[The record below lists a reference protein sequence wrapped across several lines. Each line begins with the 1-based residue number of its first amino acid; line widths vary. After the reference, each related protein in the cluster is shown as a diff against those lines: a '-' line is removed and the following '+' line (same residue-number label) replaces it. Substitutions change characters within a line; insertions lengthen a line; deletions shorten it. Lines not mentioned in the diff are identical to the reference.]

1 MTKRKLLEYGG
12 LLAGVVLIA
21 FGIGALWLSFDAR
34 STVKDELARENI
46 VGSEDMSP
54 AGIQPGID
62 EAGLRRRRSRS
73 ATSPARRSTPVTRRA
88 ASRSTCGSTRSSPRA
103 A

>member
-34 STVKDELARENI
+34 STVQDELARENI

-54 AGIQPGID
+54 EGIQPGID
-62 EAGLRRRRSRS
+62 EAGLDVS
-73 ATSPARRSTPVTRRA
+73 APDCDVAGEEIDHR
-88 ASRSTCGSTRSSPRA
+88 
-103 A
+103 